1 MHEDATAFTIRV
13 VKTLSRKFRKRPL
26 SSRAKHRSSSLPPS
40 ISQRAARKKEAQNT
54 HRFTQNRVFNRFIRR
69 EYDLDGRIRRFLPMG
84 FLDIKPIFGRFATGG
99 PVKFVHPLRAII
111 PNTRALFLSR
121 RYQHRQNGKR
131 VLPDTRARY
140 SYPFLSR
147 CVIPYR
153 APLSST
159 LGVRIRGRGATLRV
173 CLRLRGRVW
182 F

>member
-1 MHEDATAFTIRV
+1 
-13 VKTLSRKFRKRPL
+13 
-26 SSRAKHRSSSLPPS
+26 
-40 ISQRAARKKEAQNT
+40 
-54 HRFTQNRVFNRFIRR
+54 
-69 EYDLDGRIRRFLPMG
+69 MG

-121 RYQHRQNGKR
+121 RNQHRQNGKR

-159 LGVRIRGRGATLRV
+159 LGVRIRGRGAILRV
-173 CLRLRGRVW
+173 YLRLRGRVW
-182 F
+182 FWLLWNPNGFWGFLSIRSGYPVAICIYIYLSELKKILERRRGWRLIWWLSTQVVHRSFVRRIAWSKESRLWF